1 MCPAC
6 KPAHPPRCDT
16 QLDVTPPA
24 ELKESVLAF
33 LKTAKGAIEQATQQ
47 PAVSPLAEAQAAELK
62 ALLRVTITNT
72 IFTTSLPAAP
82 PPGKKVKI
90 SFSAH
95 PHFPVFS
102 LVDAKH

>member
-6 KPAHPPRCDT
+6 KPAHPPSPAHPLRCDT

-62 ALLRVTITNT
+62 ALLLLTLTPDPDPDPN
-72 IFTTSLPAAP
+72 P
-82 PPGKKVKI
+82 
-90 SFSAH
+90 H
-95 PHFPVFS
+95 PRSEP
-102 LVDAKH
+102 

>member
-47 PAVSPLAEAQAAELK
+47 PAAPLTALQAAELK
-62 ALLRVTITNT
+62 GLLRVTITNT
-72 IFTTSLPAAP
+72 VFTASLPAEP

-90 SFSAH
+90 SFAAH
-95 PHFPVFS
+95 PHFPTFS
-102 LVDAKH
+102 LVDARP

>member
-62 ALLRVTITNT
+62 ALLLLTLTPDPDPDPDPN
-72 IFTTSLPAAP
+72 P
-82 PPGKKVKI
+82 
-90 SFSAH
+90 H
-95 PHFPVFS
+95 PRSEP
-102 LVDAKH
+102 

>member
-1 MCPAC
+1 
-6 KPAHPPRCDT
+6 
-16 QLDVTPPA
+16 
-24 ELKESVLAF
+24 
-33 LKTAKGAIEQATQQ
+33 
-47 PAVSPLAEAQAAELK
+47 VSPLAEAQAAELK

-72 IFTTSLPAAP
+72 IFTTSLPATP
-82 PPGKKVKI
+82 PPGKAVKI